1 MKPNRA
7 KRVHAGDSDFNAGL
21 VEHMTFEQKID
32 TSDSEVAQIDMLG
45 AEILTFANRGVAPLK
60 LALIGGFAPRKCGIA
75 TFTTDLYE
83 QLAAHQPR
91 IAADVWAIEDPE
103 GPPADERV
111 RGRIASD
118 SVADYHRA
126 AQAINRGNYD
136 AVWLQHEYGIYGG
149 ECGEMVFDLVE
160 RIAAPLIVTLHTVL
174 SEPSAKQRA
183 IIEKLIK
190 LSSQI
195 MVMSQHSRTL
205 LVKNY
210 GADPARI
217 VVIAHGA
224 PDRPFGREEQFK
236 AKLGLAGRPVLMT
249 FGLLGPGKGIE
260 TMIAALPGIVS
271 RHPDVIYR
279 IVGATHPKLVA
290 AHGEAYRERL
300 ASLAAELGVEDNVV
314 FDNRFLDS
322 GELLDQLEAS
332 DIYLTPYP
340 NLQQST
346 SGTLSYAVALG
357 KAVVS
362 TPYVHARELLSDG
375 AGVLVEPGSSAALTD
390 AVLDLLD
397 RPGALQIAQRAAWDR
412 GRATIWPCFA
422 SACAKLVA
430 GVVVP
435 RAAPLPA
442 RDATPSFAAIRAM
455 SDGTG
460 MLQHAIGIIPDRRHG
475 YCIDDNVRA
484 LLLMLRAKSLPLDER
499 QQLASTYAAFIQH
512 AWNDDRRA
520 FRNFMAFDRA
530 WCEDVGSEDSNG
542 RTAWVLGETV
552 AHGFDEGLRE
562 WGRRWFDH
570 AMDTME
576 EIESPRA
583 VAFAMLGAG
592 AALRS
597 GYDHAKARALLE
609 RGGGFLHRL
618 LDAARRP
625 DWAWFETVLGYD
637 NARLSQA
644 LLEAG
649 QFLDRPEWRE
659 AALDSLAWIAEQQ
672 RAASGHFRP
681 VGSEGFGREFAN
693 LPFDQQ
699 PLEAWAA
706 IDAAACAYAATGEAR
721 WLDQANVAYRWFF
734 GGNDRGVVL
743 ADIATG
749 RCSDGVTPHGAN
761 VNCGAESILAFQLSS
776 HAMAAL
782 GFALGRTVGGTE
794 PGDRLER
801 SARTVGDAAAHP

>member
-1 MKPNRA
+1 
-7 KRVHAGDSDFNAGL
+7 
-21 VEHMTFEQKID
+21 MTFEQQID
-32 TSDSEVAQIDMLG
+32 TTMSTAASPEVLGAEMLG
-45 AEILTFANRGVAPLK
+45 ADILNFANHGAAPLK

-75 TFTTDLYE
+75 TFTTDLFE

-91 IAADVWAIEDPE
+91 IASHVWAIEDPE

-111 RGRIASD
+111 RGRIASNN
-118 SVADYHRA
+118 VGDYRRA
-126 AQAINRGNYD
+126 AQAINRGGYD
-136 AVWLQHEYGIYGG
+136 AVWLQHEYGIFGG

-174 SEPSAKQRA
+174 THPSDNQRA
-183 IIEKLIK
+183 IIDKLIK
-190 LSSQI
+190 LASQI

-205 LVKNY
+205 LIDNY
-210 GADPARI
+210 RADPARI

-224 PDRPFGREEQFK
+224 PDRPFGRQEQFK

-260 TMIAALPGIVS
+260 TMIASLPGIVS
-271 RHPDVIYR
+271 RHPEVVYR

-300 ASLAAELGVEDNVV
+300 AALAAELGVEDNVE
-314 FDNRFLDS
+314 FDNRFLDAD
-322 GELLDQLEAS
+322 ELVDQLEAC
-332 DIYLTPYP
+332 DIYVTPYP

-362 TPYVHARELLSDG
+362 TPYVHARELLIDG

-397 RPGALQIAQRAAWDR
+397 TPGALQNTQRAAWER

-422 SACAKLVA
+422 GACAKLVSSTVA
-430 GVVVP
+430 P
-435 RAAPLPA
+435 RAQLLPG

-455 SDGTG
+455 TDSTG
-460 MLQHAIGIIPDRRHG
+460 MLQHSIGIIPDRRHG
-475 YCIDDNVRA
+475 YCIDDNARA
-484 LLLMLRAKSLPLDER
+484 LLLVLRANSLPLGER
-499 QQLASTYAAFIQH
+499 QQYASTYAAFIQH
-512 AWNDDRRA
+512 AWNNDRQA

-552 AHGFDEGLRE
+552 AIGFDEGLRE

-570 AMDTME
+570 AIEAMDD
-576 EIESPRA
+576 IESPRA

-609 RGGGFLHRL
+609 RGGSFLHRL

-637 NARLSQA
+637 NARLPQA

-649 QFLDRPEWRE
+649 QFFDRPEWRE

-721 WLDQANVAYRWFF
+721 WLDHAGVAYRWFF
-734 GGNDRGVVL
+734 GGNDRGAVL
-743 ADIATG
+743 ADVASG

-782 GFALGRTVGGTE
+782 GAARGRPAGGNE
-794 PGDRLER
+794 PGDRIGR
-801 SARTVGDAAAHP
+801 SARTVGDAAAHT

>member
-1 MKPNRA
+1 
-7 KRVHAGDSDFNAGL
+7 
-21 VEHMTFEQKID
+21 MTFEQPID
-32 TSDSEVAQIDMLG
+32 RSHGEPAS
-45 AEILTFANRGVAPLK
+45 AEILNFSHRGGALLK

-75 TFTTDLYE
+75 TFTTDLFE

-91 IAADVWAIEDPE
+91 IATHVWAIEDRD
-103 GPPADERV
+103 GTPADDRV

-118 SVADYHRA
+118 AVEDYRSA
-126 AQAINRGNYD
+126 AQAINRGGYD
-136 AVWLQHEYGIYGG
+136 AVWLQHEYGIFGG

-174 SEPSAKQRA
+174 TDPSDKQRA
-183 IIEKLIK
+183 VIERLIA
-190 LSSQI
+190 LASRI
-195 MVMSQHSRTL
+195 MVMSQHSHTL
-205 LVKNY
+205 LVERY

-217 VVIAHGA
+217 AVIAHGA
-224 PDRPFGREEQFK
+224 PDRPFGRQEQFK

-260 TMIAALPGIVS
+260 TMIAALPGIVAE
-271 RHPDVIYR
+271 HPQVVYR
-279 IVGATHPKLVA
+279 IVGATHPNLVTA
-290 AHGEAYRERL
+290 QGEAYRERL
-300 ASLAAELGVEDNVV
+300 AAVAAELGVEDNIS
-314 FDNRFLDS
+314 FDNRFLDTD
-322 GELLDQLEAS
+322 ELLDQLEAC
-332 DIYLTPYP
+332 DIYVTPYL

-357 KAVVS
+357 KAVIA
-362 TPYVHARELLSDG
+362 TPYVHARELLADG
-375 AGVLVEPGSSAALTD
+375 AGILVEPGSSPALAS
-390 AVLDLLD
+390 AVLNLLN
-397 RPGALQIAQRAAWDR
+397 RPGALQATQRAAWER
-412 GRATIWPCFA
+412 GRETIWPCFA

-430 GVVVP
+430 GAVAP
-435 RAAPLPA
+435 RAMPVPE
-442 RDATPSFAAIRAM
+442 RHATPSFAAIRAM
-455 SDGTG
+455 NDGTG

-475 YCIDDNVRA
+475 YCIDDNARA
-484 LLLMLRAKSLPLDER
+484 LLLMLRATALPVDER
-499 QQLASTYAAFIQH
+499 QQFASTYAAFIQH

-530 WCEDVGSEDSNG
+530 WCEEVGSEDSNG
-542 RTAWVLGETV
+542 RTAWVLGEV
-552 AHGFDEGLRE
+552 IAHGFDAGLRE

-570 AMDTME
+570 AIDAMDG
-576 EIESPRA
+576 IESPRA
-583 VAFAMLGAG
+583 VAFAMLGAS

-597 GYDHAKARALLE
+597 GCDHAKARALLE
-609 RGGGFLHRL
+609 RGGDFLHRL

-637 NARLSQA
+637 NARLPQA

-649 QFLDRPEWRE
+649 LILDRPEWRE
-659 AALDSLAWIAEQQ
+659 AALDSLAWIADQQ
-672 RAASGHFRP
+672 RAATGHFRP

-721 WLDQANVAYRWFF
+721 WLDHAGVAYRWFF

-743 ADIATG
+743 ADIASG

-782 GFALGRTVGGTE
+782 GRAAGGAE
-794 PGDRLER
+794 PGDLSGR
-801 SARTVGDAAAHP
+801 SARTLGDAAAYP

>member
-1 MKPNRA
+1 
-7 KRVHAGDSDFNAGL
+7 
-21 VEHMTFEQKID
+21 MTFEQKID
-32 TSDSEVAQIDMLG
+32 SSQGEAASFGVQG
-45 AEILTFANRGVAPLK
+45 ADILAFANRGVAPLK

-75 TFTTDLYE
+75 TFTTDLFE

-91 IAADVWAIEDPE
+91 IATDVWAIEDAD

-118 SVADYHRA
+118 SVTDYHRA
-126 AQAINRGNYD
+126 ARAINQGGYD
-136 AVWLQHEYGIYGG
+136 AVWLQHEYGIFGG
-149 ECGEMVFDLVE
+149 DCGDMVFDLVE

-174 SEPSAKQRA
+174 SDPSATQRA
-183 IIEKLIK
+183 IIDKLVR
-190 LSSQI
+190 LSSRI
-195 MVMSQHSRTL
+195 MVMSEHSRTVL
-205 LVKNY
+205 RDTY

-217 VVIAHGA
+217 AVIAHGA
-224 PDRPFGREEQFK
+224 PDRPFGRHEQFK
-236 AKLGLAGRPVLMT
+236 AKLGLVGRKVVMT

-271 RHPDVIYR
+271 RHPDVLYR

-300 ASLAAELGVEDNVV
+300 AALATELGVESNVA

-322 GELLDQLEAS
+322 DELLDQLEAC
-332 DIYLTPYP
+332 DIYVTPYP

-357 KAVVS
+357 KAVIA
-362 TPYVHARELLSDG
+362 TPYVHARELLADG
-375 AGVLVEPGSSAALTD
+375 AGVLVEPGSSEALSE

-397 RPGALQIAQRAAWDR
+397 RPGALEAAQRAAWER

-422 SACAKLVA
+422 AACAKLVVQTVA
-430 GVVVP
+430 P
-435 RAAPLPA
+435 TAAPLPA
-442 RDATPSFAAIRAM
+442 RNATPSFAAVRAM
-455 SDGTG
+455 TDGTG
-460 MLQHAIGIIPDRRHG
+460 MLQHGIGIIPDRRHG

-484 LLLMLRAKSLPLDER
+484 LLLMLRARALPLDER
-499 QQLASTYAAFIQH
+499 QHLASTYAAFIQH
-512 AWNDDRRA
+512 AWNDDREA
-520 FRNFMAFDRA
+520 FRNFMAYDRA

-570 AMDTME
+570 AIDAME
-576 EIESPRA
+576 GIESPRA
-583 VAFAMLGAG
+583 VAFAMLGAA

-597 GYDHAKARALLE
+597 GHEHVKARALLN
-609 RGGGFLHRL
+609 RGGDFLHRL

-649 QFLDRPEWRE
+649 QILDRPEWRE
-659 AALDSLAWIAEQQ
+659 AALDSLAWIAQQQ

-681 VGSEGFGREFAN
+681 VGSEGFGREFAL

-706 IDAAACAYAATGEAR
+706 IDAAVCAHAATGEAR
-721 WLDQANVAYRWFF
+721 WLDHANVAYRWFF

-743 ADIATG
+743 ADIASG

-761 VNCGAESILAFQLSS
+761 VNCGAESILAFQLAS

-782 GFALGRTVGGTE
+782 ARTAGGTE
-794 PGDRLER
+794 PGDRLGRSER
-801 SARTVGDAAAHP
+801 TLGDAAAYP

>member
-1 MKPNRA
+1 
-7 KRVHAGDSDFNAGL
+7 
-21 VEHMTFEQKID
+21 MTFEQQID
-32 TSDSEVAQIDMLG
+32 TSRSEPAPFEIQG
-45 AEILTFANRGVAPLK
+45 AEILNFAHRGAAPLK

-91 IAADVWAIEDPE
+91 IASDVWAIEDRG
-103 GPPADERV
+103 GPPADARV
-111 RGRIASD
+111 CGRIASD
-118 SVADYHRA
+118 SVEDYRAA
-126 AQAINRGNYD
+126 AQAINAGGYD
-136 AVWLQHEYGIYGG
+136 AVWLQHEYGIFGG
-149 ECGEMVFDLVE
+149 ECGEMVFELAE
-160 RIAAPLIVTLHTVL
+160 RVAAPLIVTLHTVL
-174 SEPSAKQRA
+174 SDPSDRQRA
-183 IIEKLIK
+183 VIEKLIK
-190 LSSQI
+190 LASRI

-205 LVKNY
+205 LVSNY

-224 PDRPFGREEQFK
+224 PDRPFGRQDQFK
-236 AKLGLAGRPVLMT
+236 ARLGLAGQPVLMT

-260 TMIAALPGIVS
+260 TMIAALPEIVV
-271 RHPDVIYR
+271 RHPLVLYR
-279 IVGATHPKLVA
+279 IVGATHPNLVA
-290 AHGEAYRERL
+290 AQGEAYRERL
-300 ASLAAELGVEDNVV
+300 AALAAELGVEDNIV
-314 FDNRFLDS
+314 FDNRFLAAD
-322 GELLDQLEAS
+322 ELLDQLEAC
-332 DIYLTPYP
+332 DIYVTPYP

-362 TPYVHARELLSDG
+362 TAYVHARELLADG
-375 AGVLVEPGSSAALTD
+375 AGVLVEPGSSEALTA
-390 AVLDLLD
+390 AVLDLLN
-397 RPGALQIAQRAAWDR
+397 RPGALVTTQRAAWER
-412 GRATIWPCFA
+412 GRSTIWPCFA
-422 SACAKLVA
+422 AASAKLVT
-430 GVVVP
+430 GVVAP
-435 RAAPLPA
+435 RAPLVPAP
-442 RDATPSFAAIRAM
+442 DAVPSFAAIRAM
-455 SDGTG
+455 TDGTG

-475 YCIDDNVRA
+475 YCIDDNARA
-484 LLLMLRAKSLPLDER
+484 LLLMLRAGSLPLDER
-499 QQLASTYAAFIQH
+499 QQFASTYAAFIQH
-512 AWNDDRRA
+512 AWNDDRQA

-552 AHGFDEGLRE
+552 ARGFDEGLRE

-609 RGGGFLHRL
+609 RGGNFLHRL

-649 QFLDRPEWRE
+649 QFLDRPDWRE
-659 AALDSLAWIAEQQ
+659 AALDSLAWIVDQQ

-681 VGSEGFGREFAN
+681 VGSEGFGREFAM

-721 WLDQANVAYRWFF
+721 WLDHATSAYRWFF

-782 GFALGRTVGGTE
+782 GAALGRAVGGTE
-794 PGDRLER
+794 SGDRIER

>member
-1 MKPNRA
+1 
-7 KRVHAGDSDFNAGL
+7 
-21 VEHMTFEQKID
+21 MTFEQKID
-32 TSDSEVAQIDMLG
+32 RSYSEPAPLEILG
-45 AEILTFANRGVAPLK
+45 AEILEFANRGAAPLK

-111 RGRIASD
+111 RGRIVSD
-118 SVADYHRA
+118 RATDYRGA
-126 AQAINRGNYD
+126 AQAINRRGYD
-136 AVWLQHEYGIYGG
+136 AVWLQHEYGIFGG

-160 RIAAPLIVTLHTVL
+160 RVAAPLIVTLHTVL
-174 SEPSAKQRA
+174 SDPSAKQRA
-183 IIEKLIK
+183 VIEKLVK
-190 LSSQI
+190 LSSRI

-205 LVKNY
+205 LAASY
-210 GADPARI
+210 GADLARI
-217 VVIAHGA
+217 TVIAHGA
-224 PDRPFGREEQFK
+224 PDRPFGRQEQFK
-236 AKLGLAGRPVLMT
+236 ARLGLAGRPVLMT

-260 TMIAALPGIVS
+260 TMIAALPAIVS
-271 RHPDVIYR
+271 RHPDVVYR

-300 ASLAAELGVEDNVV
+300 AAEAAELGVEANVV
-314 FDNRFLDS
+314 FDNRFLDAD
-322 GELLDQLEAS
+322 ELLDQLEAC
-332 DIYLTPYP
+332 DIYVTPYP

-390 AVLDLLD
+390 AVLDLLN
-397 RPGALQIAQRAAWDR
+397 RPGALQAAQRAAWKR

-422 SACAKLVA
+422 GACAKLVSDA
-430 GVVVP
+430 VAP
-435 RAAPLPA
+435 RAELLPG
-442 RDATPSFAAIRAM
+442 REVTPSFAAIRAM
-455 SDGTG
+455 TDGTG

-475 YCIDDNVRA
+475 YCIDDNARA
-484 LLLMLRAKSLPLDER
+484 LLLMLRARTLPLDER
-499 QQLASTYAAFIQH
+499 QQFASTYAAFIQH

-520 FRNFMAFDRA
+520 FRNFMAYDRS

-542 RTAWVLGETV
+542 RTAWVLGETI
-552 AHGFDEGLRE
+552 AHGFDASLRE
-562 WGRRWFDH
+562 WGRRWFDYAID
-570 AMDTME
+570 AMD
-576 EIESPRA
+576 EIESPRS

-597 GYDHAKARALLE
+597 GYDHTKARALLE
-609 RGGGFLHRL
+609 RGGSFLHRL

-649 QFLDRPEWRE
+649 QFFDRPEWRE

-699 PLEAWAA
+699 PLEAWAT
-706 IDAAACAYAATGEAR
+706 IDAAACAYAATGETR
-721 WLDQANVAYRWFF
+721 WLDHAGVAYRWFF

-743 ADIATG
+743 ADVVSG

-761 VNCGAESILAFQLSS
+761 VNCGAESILAFQLAS

-782 GFALGRTVGGTE
+782 GRAVGGTK
-794 PGDRLER
+794 PGDRLGR
-801 SARTVGDAAAHP
+801 FARTPGDAAAYP

>member
-1 MKPNRA
+1 
-7 KRVHAGDSDFNAGL
+7 
-21 VEHMTFEQKID
+21 MTFEQ
-32 TSDSEVAQIDMLG
+32 QIYRNQSVPATPNPLG
-45 AEILTFANRGVAPLK
+45 DEMPSAEILAFANRSVAPLK

-75 TFTTDLYE
+75 TFTTDLFE

-91 IAADVWAIEDPE
+91 IATDVWAIEDPE
-103 GPPADERV
+103 GPPADGRV
-111 RGRIASD
+111 CGRIASD
-118 SVADYHRA
+118 SVADYRSA
-126 AQAINRGNYD
+126 ATAINRGGYD
-136 AVWLQHEYGIYGG
+136 AVWLQHEYGIFGG
-149 ECGEMVFDLVE
+149 ECGEMVFDLIE
-160 RIAAPLIVTLHTVL
+160 RVAAPLIVTLHTVL
-174 SEPSAKQRA
+174 TDPSDQQRA
-183 IIEKLIK
+183 IIDRIVRLA
-190 LSSQI
+190 SQT
-195 MVMSQHSRTL
+195 MVMSRHSRGL
-205 LVKNY
+205 LVNRY

-224 PDRPFGREEQFK
+224 PDRPFGRQEQFK

-260 TMIAALPGIVS
+260 TMISALPEIVS
-271 RHPDVIYR
+271 RHPDLVYR
-279 IVGATHPKLVA
+279 IVGATHPKLIA
-290 AHGEAYRERL
+290 EHGEAYRERL
-300 ASLAAELGVEDNVV
+300 AALAAERGVEDNVM
-314 FDNRFLDS
+314 FDNRFLDAD
-322 GELLDQLEAS
+322 ELLDQLEAC
-332 DIYLTPYP
+332 DIYVTPYP

-346 SGTLSYAVALG
+346 SGTLSYAVAMG

-362 TPYVHARELLSDG
+362 TAYVHARELLAEG
-375 AGVLVEPGSSAALTD
+375 AGVLVEPGSAEALEA
-390 AVLDLLD
+390 AVLDLLN
-397 RPGALQIAQRAAWDR
+397 RPGALEATQRAAWER

-422 SACAKLVA
+422 AACAKLVTSTVA
-430 GVVVP
+430 P
-435 RAAPLPA
+435 RATALPG
-442 RDATPSFAAIRAM
+442 RNATPSLAAVRAM
-455 SDGTG
+455 TDGTG

-475 YCIDDNVRA
+475 YCIDDNARA

-499 QQLASTYAAFIQH
+499 QQFASTYAAFIQH
-512 AWNDDRRA
+512 AWNSDKRA
-520 FRNFMAFDRA
+520 FRNFMAFDRD

-542 RTAWVLGETV
+542 RTAWVLGETI
-552 AHGFDEGLRE
+552 ASGFDAGLRE

-570 AMDTME
+570 AIDAMDR
-576 EIESPRA
+576 IESPRA

-597 GYDHAKARALLE
+597 GHEHVKARALLE
-609 RGGGFLHRL
+609 RGGSFLHRL

-649 QFLDRPEWRE
+649 QFLDRPDWRE
-659 AALDSLAWIAEQQ
+659 AALDSLAWIAAQQ

-706 IDAAACAYAATGEAR
+706 IDAAACAYAATGETR
-721 WLDQANVAYRWFF
+721 WLDHASIAYRWFF

-743 ADIATG
+743 ADIASG

-782 GFALGRTVGGTE
+782 GAALGRAAGDNE

-801 SARTVGDAAAHP
+801 SARTLGDAAAYP

>member
-1 MKPNRA
+1 
-7 KRVHAGDSDFNAGL
+7 
-21 VEHMTFEQKID
+21 MTFEQ
-32 TSDSEVAQIDMLG
+32 QIESGQEERAPGEIGG
-45 AEILTFANRGVAPLK
+45 AAILNFANRGAAKLK

-75 TFTTDLYE
+75 TFTTDLFE

-91 IAADVWAIEDPE
+91 IASDVWAIEDPE

-118 SVADYHRA
+118 TVADYHRA
-126 AQAINRGNYD
+126 ALAINQGGYD
-136 AVWLQHEYGIYGG
+136 AVWLQHEYGIFGG

-160 RIAAPLIVTLHTVL
+160 RVAAPLIVTLHTVL
-174 SEPSAKQRA
+174 TDPSDKQRA
-183 IIEKLIK
+183 IIDRLVR
-190 LSSQI
+190 LASRI

-205 LVKNY
+205 LADVY

-224 PDRPFGREEQFK
+224 PDRPFGRQEQFK
-236 AKLGLAGRPVLMT
+236 ARLGLAGRPVLMT

-260 TMIAALPGIVS
+260 TMIAALPAIVS

-290 AHGEAYRERL
+290 AQGEAYRERL
-300 ASLAAELGVEDNVV
+300 AALAAELGVDGNVV

-322 GELLDQLEAS
+322 DELLDQLEAS
-332 DIYLTPYP
+332 DIYVTPYP

-362 TPYVHARELLSDG
+362 TPYVHARELLAEG
-375 AGVLVEPGSSAALTD
+375 AGVLVEPGSSAALTA

-397 RPGALQIAQRAAWDR
+397 RPGALQETQRAAWER

-422 SACAKLVA
+422 GACAKLVA
-430 GVVVP
+430 QAVAP
-435 RAAPLPA
+435 RAGLVPTHKT
-442 RDATPSFAAIRAM
+442 TPSLAAIRAM
-455 SDGTG
+455 TDGTG
-460 MLQHAIGIIPDRRHG
+460 MLQHAIGVIPDRRHG
-475 YCIDDNVRA
+475 YCIDDNARA
-484 LLLMLRAKSLPLDER
+484 LLLMLRADALPTDER
-499 QQLASTYAAFIQH
+499 QQFASTYAAFIQH
-512 AWNDDRRA
+512 AWNEDRRA
-520 FRNFMAFDRA
+520 FRNFMAFDRG

-542 RTAWVLGETV
+542 RTAWVLGETI
-552 AHGFDEGLRE
+552 ARGLDEGLRE
-562 WGRRWFDH
+562 WGRRLFNSAID
-570 AMDTME
+570 AMAD
-576 EIESPRA
+576 IESPRA

-597 GYDHAKARALLE
+597 GLDHAKALALLE

-659 AALDSLAWIAEQQ
+659 AALDSLAWIALQQ

-681 VGSEGFGREFAN
+681 VGSEGFGREFAM

-706 IDAAACAYAATGEAR
+706 IDAAASAYAATGETR
-721 WLDQANVAYRWFF
+721 WLDHANVAYRWFF

-749 RCSDGVTPHGAN
+749 RCRDGVTPHGAN
-761 VNCGAESILAFQLSS
+761 VNCGAESILAFQLAS

-782 GFALGRTVGGTE
+782 GAALAPTAGGSE
-794 PGDRLER
+794 PGDRLGR
-801 SARTVGDAAAHP
+801 SARTLGDAAAYP

>member
-1 MKPNRA
+1 
-7 KRVHAGDSDFNAGL
+7 
-21 VEHMTFEQKID
+21 MTFEQQID
-32 TSDSEVAQIDMLG
+32 TTQSMVVPTEMPG
-45 AEILTFANRGVAPLK
+45 ADILAFANRGAAPLK

-75 TFTTDLYE
+75 TFTTDLFE

-91 IAADVWAIEDPE
+91 IASDVWAIEDPE

-126 AQAINRGNYD
+126 AQAINRGGYD
-136 AVWLQHEYGIYGG
+136 AVWLQHEYGIFGG
-149 ECGEMVFDLVE
+149 ECGELVCDLVE

-174 SEPSAKQRA
+174 SDPSGKQRTV
-183 IIEKLIK
+183 IEKLVR
-190 LSSQI
+190 LASRI
-195 MVMSQHSRTL
+195 MVMSQNSRTL
-205 LVKNY
+205 LIDNY
-210 GADPARI
+210 RADPSRI

-224 PDRPFGREEQFK
+224 PDRPFGRQEQFK
-236 AKLGLAGRPVLMT
+236 AKLGLARRPVLMT

-260 TMIAALPGIVS
+260 TMISALPGIVS
-271 RHPDVIYR
+271 RHPDVVYR

-300 ASLAAELGVEDNVV
+300 ATLAAELGVEDNIV

-322 GELLDQLEAS
+322 DELLDQLEAC
-332 DIYLTPYP
+332 DIYVTPYP

-362 TPYVHARELLSDG
+362 TPYVHARELLTDG
-375 AGVLVEPGSSAALTD
+375 AGVLVEPGSSPALTS

-397 RPGALQIAQRAAWDR
+397 RPGALETSQRAAWER
-412 GRATIWPCFA
+412 GRETIWPCFA

-430 GVVVP
+430 RTVAP
-435 RAAPLPA
+435 RAGLLPA

-475 YCIDDNVRA
+475 YCTDDNARA
-484 LLLMLRAKSLPLDER
+484 LLLMLRASSLPLDER
-499 QQLASTYAAFIQH
+499 QQFASTYAAFIQH

-520 FRNFMAFDRA
+520 FRNFMAFDRG

-552 AHGFDEGLRE
+552 ALGFDEGLRE

-570 AMDTME
+570 AIDAMDD
-576 EIESPRA
+576 IESPRS

-597 GYDHAKARALLE
+597 GYDHPKTLALLE
-609 RGGGFLHRL
+609 RGGAFLHRL
-618 LDAARRP
+618 LDAVRRP
-625 DWAWFETVLGYD
+625 DWAWFETMLGYD
-637 NARLSQA
+637 NARLPQA
-644 LLEAG
+644 LLESG

-672 RAASGHFRP
+672 CAASGHFRP

-721 WLDQANVAYRWFF
+721 WLDHAGSAYRWFF

-743 ADIATG
+743 ADIASG

-761 VNCGAESILAFQLSS
+761 VNCGAESILAFHLAS

-782 GFALGRTVGGTE
+782 GRAVGGTE
-794 PGDRLER
+794 PGDRLGR
-801 SARTVGDAAAHP
+801 FARTPRDAAAHT

>member
-1 MKPNRA
+1 
-7 KRVHAGDSDFNAGL
+7 
-21 VEHMTFEQKID
+21 MTFEQQID
-32 TSDSEVAQIDMLG
+32 TAQSTAAPTEMPG
-45 AEILTFANRGVAPLK
+45 ADILDFANRGAAPLK

-83 QLAAHQPR
+83 QLGAHQRR
-91 IAADVWAIEDPE
+91 IATDVWAIEDPE

-111 RGRIASD
+111 CGRIGSD

-126 AQAINRGNYD
+126 AQAINLGGYD
-136 AVWLQHEYGIYGG
+136 AVWLQHEYGIFGG

-160 RIAAPLIVTLHTVL
+160 RVAAPLIVTLHTVL
-174 SEPSAKQRA
+174 TDPSIKQRA
-183 IIEKLIK
+183 IIDKLVK
-190 LSSQI
+190 LASQI
-195 MVMSQHSRTL
+195 MVMSQHSRNL
-205 LVKNY
+205 LIENY

-217 VVIAHGA
+217 MVIAHGA
-224 PDRPFGREEQFK
+224 PDRPFGRQEQFK
-236 AKLGLAGRPVLMT
+236 ARLGLAGRPVLMT

-260 TMIAALPGIVS
+260 TMIAALPAIVS
-271 RHPDVIYR
+271 RHPGVVYR
-279 IVGATHPKLVA
+279 IVGATHPKLVSA
-290 AHGEAYRERL
+290 QGEAYRERL
-300 ASLAAELGVEDNVV
+300 TALAAELGVEDNVV

-322 GELLDQLEAS
+322 DELLDQLEAS
-332 DIYLTPYP
+332 DIYVTPYP

-362 TPYVHARELLSDG
+362 TPYVHARELLADG
-375 AGVLVEPGSSAALTD
+375 AGVLVEPGSSAALTS

-397 RPGALQIAQRAAWDR
+397 RPGALQETQRAAWER
-412 GRATIWPCFA
+412 GRETIWPCFA
-422 SACAKLVA
+422 GACAKLVA
-430 GVVVP
+430 QAVAP
-435 RAAPLPA
+435 RAGLMPTQN
-442 RDATPSFAAIRAM
+442 ATPSFAAIRAM
-455 SDGTG
+455 TDGTG

-484 LLLMLRAKSLPLDER
+484 LLLMLRAETLPVDER
-499 QQLASTYAAFIQH
+499 QQFASTYAAFIQH
-512 AWNDDRRA
+512 AWNEDRRA
-520 FRNFMAFDRA
+520 FRNFMAFDRS

-552 AHGFDEGLRE
+552 ARGLDDGLRE
-562 WGRRWFDH
+562 WGRRCFDH
-570 AMDTME
+570 AIDAMDA
-576 EIESPRA
+576 IESPRS

-597 GYDHAKARALLE
+597 GLDHPKARALLE

-637 NARLSQA
+637 NARLPQA

-659 AALDSLAWIAEQQ
+659 AALDSLGWIAQQQ

-681 VGSEGFGREFAN
+681 VGSEGFGREFAM

-706 IDAAACAYAATGEAR
+706 IDAAASAYAATGESR
-721 WLDQANVAYRWFF
+721 WLDHANVAYRWFF

-749 RCSDGVTPHGAN
+749 RCRDGVTPHGAN
-761 VNCGAESILAFQLSS
+761 VNCGAESILAFQLAS

-782 GFALGRTVGGTE
+782 GAALARTAGGTE
-794 PGDRLER
+794 PGDRLGR
-801 SARTVGDAAAHP
+801 SARNLGDAAAHP

>member
-1 MKPNRA
+1 
-7 KRVHAGDSDFNAGL
+7 
-21 VEHMTFEQKID
+21 MTFEMPID
-32 TSDSEVAQIDMLG
+32 RSQSEPAS
-45 AEILTFANRGVAPLK
+45 AEILNFSNRGGAPLR

-91 IAADVWAIEDPE
+91 ISTDVWAIEERD
-103 GPPADERV
+103 GVPADARV
-111 RGRIASD
+111 CGRITSD
-118 SVADYHRA
+118 SADDYRSA
-126 AQAINRGNYD
+126 AQAINRGGYD
-136 AVWLQHEYGIYGG
+136 AVWLQHEYGIFGG
-149 ECGEMVFDLVE
+149 ECGEMVFDLAE

-174 SEPSAKQRA
+174 THPSEKQRA
-183 IIEKLIK
+183 VIEKLVK
-190 LSSQI
+190 LASQV
-195 MVMSQHSRTL
+195 MVMSQHSRGL
-205 LVKNY
+205 LIDNY
-210 GADPARI
+210 GADPVR
-217 VVIAHGA
+217 VTVIAHGA
-224 PDRPFGREEQFK
+224 PDRPFGRQEQFK
-236 AKLGLAGRPVLMT
+236 AKLGLAGQPVLMT

-260 TMIAALPGIVS
+260 TMIAAMPGIVAK
-271 RHPDVIYR
+271 HPQAIYR
-279 IVGATHPKLVA
+279 IVGATHPNLIA
-290 AHGEAYRERL
+290 AQGEDYRDRL
-300 ASLAAELGVEDNVV
+300 AALAAQLGVEANVV
-314 FDNRFLDS
+314 FDNRFLDTD
-322 GELLDQLEAS
+322 ELLDQLEAC
-332 DIYLTPYP
+332 DIYVTPYL

-357 KAVVS
+357 KAVIA

-375 AGVLVEPGSSAALTD
+375 AGVLVEPGSSSALTA
-390 AVLDLLD
+390 AVLDLLN
-397 RPGALQIAQRAAWDR
+397 RPGALQSAQRAAWDR

-422 SACAKLVA
+422 GACAKLVSS
-430 GVVVP
+430 VVAP
-435 RAAPLPA
+435 RAAPVPA
-442 RDATPSFAAIRAM
+442 GDVIPSFAAIRAM
-455 SDGTG
+455 TDGTG

-475 YCIDDNVRA
+475 YCIDDNARA
-484 LLLMLRAKSLPLDER
+484 LLLMLRASALPVDER
-499 QQLASTYAAFIQH
+499 QQYASTYAAFIQH

-520 FRNFMAFDRA
+520 FRNFMAFDRD

-552 AHGFDEGLRE
+552 ARGFDEGLRE

-583 VAFAMLGAG
+583 VAFAMLGAS

-597 GYDHAKARALLE
+597 GCDHAKARALLE
-609 RGGGFLHRL
+609 RGGNFLHRL
-618 LDAARRP
+618 LDAARHP

-637 NARLSQA
+637 NARLPQA

-659 AALDSLAWIAEQQ
+659 AALDSLAWIVDQQ

-681 VGSEGFGREFAN
+681 VGSEGFGREFAM

-721 WLDQANVAYRWFF
+721 WLDHATSAYRWFF

-743 ADIATG
+743 ADIASG

-761 VNCGAESILAFQLSS
+761 VNCGAESILAFQLAS

-782 GFALGRTVGGTE
+782 GAALARTAGGTE
-794 PGDRLER
+794 PGDRLGR
-801 SARTVGDAAAHP
+801 SARNLGDAAAHP